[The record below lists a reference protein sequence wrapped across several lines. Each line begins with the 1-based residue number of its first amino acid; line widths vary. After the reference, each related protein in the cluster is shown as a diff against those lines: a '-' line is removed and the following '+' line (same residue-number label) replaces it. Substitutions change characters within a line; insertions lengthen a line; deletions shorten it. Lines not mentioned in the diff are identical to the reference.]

1 MTIEDLM
8 HICQKLAGTT
18 TDIKWENHLCFN
30 VGEKI
35 YLITSPDQVPPNAS
49 FKVKEEDFDKL
60 SEREGIN
67 QARYFAKR
75 QWVSVDNI
83 SRLSKEEWEKYIK
96 NSHELVASKLTRK
109 KRTELGIK

>member
-18 TDIKWENHLCFN
+18 TDI
-30 VGEKI
+30 
-35 YLITSPDQVPPNAS
+35 
-49 FKVKEEDFDKL
+49 
-60 SEREGIN
+60 R
-67 QARYFAKR
+67 
-75 QWVSVDNI
+75 
-83 SRLSKEEWEKYIK
+83 WEKYIK